1 MSAAPATVIFG
12 GDLNYPPYEWREDGK
27 AKGFLIDLED
37 ELARAGNARAEHRL
51 GPWPET
57 VAGLRKGHVDV
68 VPMFRSDK
76 REVDFWFSKS
86 VFFSNH
92 AIFTAKDPG
101 GVSDVSALDGW
112 RVAVEHSSF
121 AHDQLLA
128 ANWSGNL
135 VLVGNTKEALDA
147 LSSGQADYA
156 ILAEGPAARL
166 ASGLPKPISRVAA
179 PFWPREYAFAVR
191 RDRPAVIA
199 WVERSLDQVISSGE
213 FRRIQSTW
221 QSEFDGQQPHEAT
234 WPAYKWA
241 AALAAGL
248 AALSLLLLRVR
259 SRLRTTDRKLAAA
272 EDTLSF
278 MSKHDP
284 TTGLPQRWTFAED
297 LDTFIE
303 TLPDARLEIITF
315 KLINAADAGSA
326 SDLNE
331 ILAVISEELKASSFG
346 CGRLSENTFGAL
358 VAAGTGHAIIERIS
372 SRLEREGVTSELI
385 WGAARFP
392 DHGSDAQTLL
402 HRAEL
407 ALASCALSGRKWLVY
422 EAALEPTA
430 ESIKVLKDFAAFG
443 KDDIFAVYQPQL
455 DLQSGEIV
463 AAETLVR
470 WKHAELGMIAPDNF
484 IPQLEQA
491 GLIGEVTQRMIEFAV
506 KQSVRFREQGFP
518 LHFSV
523 NVSVKD
529 FTDRDLAAIIRDK
542 LKTFGGIAEDIT
554 IELTE
559 SGAVTDQ
566 ATVRNILNQLKKT
579 GVRTSID
586 DFGTGFSSL
595 VSFTELPFDELKI
608 DRVFVDKMTTSAG
621 HLEAVKSAL
630 TMAKRMKLEVVAEGA
645 PDLRTIQMLKK
656 MRCDRVQSFVVS
668 PPLEPDD
675 LLRFVTDFNADVW
688 RTSRPTPILRLV
700 QG

>member
-1 MSAAPATVIFG
+1 
-12 GDLNYPPYEWREDGK
+12 
-27 AKGFLIDLED
+27 
-37 ELARAGNARAEHRL
+37 
-51 GPWPET
+51 
-57 VAGLRKGHVDV
+57 
-68 VPMFRSDK
+68 MFRSDE

-101 GVSDVSALDGW
+101 GISDASALDGW

-135 VLVGNTKEALDA
+135 VLVENTKDALEA

-166 ASGLPKPISRVAA
+166 ASGLPKSINRVGA

-199 WVERSLDQVISSGE
+199 WTEKSLDQVISSGE
-213 FRRIQSTW
+213 YRRIHSKW
-221 QSEFDGQQPHEAT
+221 QSEFDGQPPDEAT
-234 WPAYKWA
+234 WPTYKRA

-248 AALSLLLLRVR
+248 TALSLLLLRVR
-259 SRLRTTDRKLAAA
+259 SRLRTTNKKLAAA

-284 TTGLPQRWTFAED
+284 TTGLPQRWTFVED

-303 TLPDARLEIITF
+303 TLPDAKLNIIAF
-315 KLINAADAGSA
+315 QLMNAADAEVA

-331 ILAVISEELKASSFG
+331 ILAAISVELKASCFG
-346 CGRLSENTFGAL
+346 CGRLSEHTFGAL

-372 SRLEREGVTSELI
+372 SRLEREGVACEVI

-392 DHGSDAQTLL
+392 GHGSDAQTLL

-407 ALASCALSGRKWLVY
+407 ALASCAMSGRKWLVY
-422 EAALEPTA
+422 ESALEPTA

-455 DLQSGEIV
+455 DLQSGKIV
-463 AAETLVR
+463 AAEALVR

-491 GLIGEVTQRMIEFAV
+491 GLIGEVTQRMIEFAI
-506 KQSVRFREQGFP
+506 KQSVRFREAGFP
-518 LHFSV
+518 IQFSV
-523 NVSVKD
+523 NVSAKD

-542 LKTFGGIAEDIT
+542 LVTFGGIAEDIT

-559 SGAVTDQ
+559 SGAVPDKEMVQ
-566 ATVRNILNQLKKT
+566 NILSQLKKT

-595 VSFTELPFDELKI
+595 VSFTELSFDELKI
-608 DRVFVDKMTTSAG
+608 DRVFVEKMTTSAG
-621 HLEAVKSAL
+621 HMEAVKSAL
-630 TMAKRMKLEVVAEGA
+630 TMARRMNLEVVAEGA
-645 PDLRTIQMLKK
+645 PDLRTIQILKK
-656 MRCDRVQSFVVS
+656 MRCDRVQSFGVS

-675 LLRFVTDFNADVW
+675 LLRFVVDFNGEAW
-688 RTSRPTPILRLV
+688 RTSRPTPILKLV